1 MHEEGINGAM
11 PPEHASS
18 GMPDNL
24 PLVVGIDLGG
34 TQIRA
39 AVLRGPTRLSR
50 VGLLTGEDPTP
61 ERVIP
66 RMISAVE
73 QAIEDAGTTLDQ
85 VAGIGVG
92 APGPLNSHTG
102 VVFAP
107 PNLPGWIDVP
117 LRDILYEHFR
127 LPVFV
132 ENDANAAALAEYMF
146 GAGKGSREVVY
157 ITISTGIGGGVIT
170 DGRIVEGIVGTAG
183 ELGHMTIDLHGPRC
197 NCGNIGCLESISS
210 GTAIARRANEIVAMG
225 NGDELLAF
233 ALTQQED
240 GSANTPVDSQ
250 QVARHNLVHI
260 NARVVAEA
268 AAAGIAVA
276 RQIINTAA
284 EGLGVGLVNIIHIF
298 NPELIIL
305 GGGVAQMG
313 EQLLEPARRVIE
325 KRAMLVPRQAVRIVP
340 AQLGTDAGLVGAGA
354 LIYYNKL

>member
-1 MHEEGINGAM
+1 MHEEGIVPAKQ
-11 PPEHASS
+11 ASS
-18 GMPDNL
+18 STPENL

-39 AVLRGPTRLSR
+39 AVLRGARLLSR
-50 VGLLTGEDPTP
+50 VGLLTGENPTP

-66 RMISAVE
+66 RMIYAVE

-85 VAGIGVG
+85 IAGIGIG
-92 APGPLNSHTG
+92 APGPLNSRTG
-102 VVFAP
+102 VVFSP

-117 LRDILYEHFR
+117 LRDILSEHFK
-127 LPVFV
+127 LPIFV

-146 GAGKGSREVVY
+146 GAGQGSREVVY
-157 ITISTGIGGGVIT
+157 MTISTGIGGGIIA
-170 DGRIVEGIVGTAG
+170 DGHIVEGIVGTAG

-225 NGDELLAF
+225 KGDELLAF

-240 GSANTPVDSQ
+240 GSANTPEDSQ
-250 QVARHNLVHI
+250 QVARHNIVHI

-268 AAAGIAVA
+268 AAAGIPVA
-276 RQIINTAA
+276 RQIIAAAA

-305 GGGVAQMG
+305 GGGVSQMG
-313 EQLLEPARRVIE
+313 DLLLDPARRIIE
-325 KRAMLVPRQAVRIVP
+325 KRAMVVPRQVARLVL

-354 LIYYNKL
+354 LIYYNK